1 MKRLAKQFKSK
12 LFRICLY
19 LRVSTEEQAE
29 NPEGSI
35 KNQEHRL
42 REFVRLKNSVEPFG
56 EIVAIYSDP
65 GVSAKNMNRPGFQ
78 KMLNAIGKGEVDLVL
93 VTELSRFSRST
104 KDFTMLQEYLEEH
117 GCKFTSLRENFD
129 TSGAAGSMVLNM
141 MASIAEFERRQTAE
155 RVSHSFLARAK
166 RGLYNG
172 GSVILGYRIDESRP
186 GYLLVDPDM
195 AEVVKFA
202 FQSFIKYETLAETT
216 KFLNSQKLRLPR
228 KVVGGGGVRDP
239 QFTIDSL
246 YRMLRNKAYIGVKVY
261 STKGG
266 VEEVPA
272 VWEPIIDEITFHKAN
287 HLLKKNRHHKRTHMD
302 QRYPYTL
309 SGLVFCD
316 QCDGRMSGKSA
327 HARGR
332 KMGYYEHIKHNRI
345 QASQYERLPQHDPH
359 RIPAAKIEPNQR
371 RAGKFRDACGLPQG
385 SKASG

>member
-1 MKRLAKQFKSK
+1 
-12 LFRICLY
+12 
-19 LRVSTEEQAE
+19 VSTEEQAE

-35 KNQEHRL
+35 RNQEQRL
-42 REFVRLKNSVEPFG
+42 REFIRLKNSVEAFG
-56 EIVAIYSDP
+56 EIVAVYTDP

-78 KMLNAIGKGEVDLVL
+78 RMLNAIGKGEVDLVL

-117 GCKFTSLRENFD
+117 DCKFMSLRENFD

-172 GSVILGYRIDESRP
+172 GAVILGYKIYENRP

-202 FQSFIKYETLAETT
+202 FESFLKYETLAATT

-228 KVVGGGGVRDP
+228 KVDGSGGVRDSK
-239 QFTIDSL
+239 FTIDCL
-246 YRMLRNKAYIGVKVY
+246 YRLLQNKAYIGVKVY
-261 STKGG
+261 STKNGL
-266 VEEVPA
+266 EEAPA
-272 VWEPIIDEITFHKAN
+272 VWEPIVDKEIFNKAN
-287 HLLKKNRHHKRTHMD
+287 RLLKKNRHHKRTHAD
-302 QRYPYTL
+302 RRFPYTL

-316 QCDGRMSGKSA
+316 HCDGRMSGKSA
-327 HARGR
+327 HGSHA
-332 KMGYYEHIKHNRI
+332 KVGYYEHIKHNRL
-345 QASQYERLPQHDPH
+345 QASVYERLPHHNPH
-359 RIPAAKIEPNQR
+359 RVPAAKIEPIVW
-371 RAGKFRDACGLPQG
+371 QG
-385 SKASG
+385 